1 MPKRER
7 HRNNAI
13 EAAGELL
20 ALSNHLAG
28 RMGEGALA
36 HMEGVALRILNE
48 SGVRSLHDGYYPVG
62 RTAGALQTVVDAS
75 TALVTFLFTDD
86 ATASSTEEQYEA
98 AFAEH
103 AQNLVNALIQLG
115 AVTSVEKRCK

>member
-1 MPKRER
+1 MPRRER
-7 HRNNAI
+7 HRENAI

-36 HMEGVALRILNE
+36 HMEEVALRILKE
-48 SGVRSLHDGYYPVG
+48 SGVRGLHDGYYPVG
-62 RTAGALQTVVDAS
+62 RTAATIQKVVDAS
-75 TALVTFLFTDD
+75 TTLVAFLFKEDD
-86 ATASSTEEQYEA
+86 KAMFSEEQYEEG
-98 AFAEH
+98 FAKH

-115 AVTSVEKRCK
+115 TVASVETRCN